1 MWEAWGNTN
10 NALARRAAEML
21 EAKEKLQIHL
31 HKVIQ
36 IVFIHK
42 FVF

>member
-36 IVFIHK
+36 IQIFIH
-42 FVF
+42 